1 MNKLFSDTQT
11 CGYSKNLKKP
21 RALKTFRMNLFCVRR
36 QSTNGSSFPGDIVHS
51 KTVGLRQVS
60 EYHGSDKKIK
70 YEYSSLP
77 KSLDRDLFSVFF
89 KKKTTTETRS
99 FSQNCCSKFSPC

>member
-1 MNKLFSDTQT
+1 MQNIGDISMNKLFSDTQT

-51 KTVGLRQVS
+51 KTLGLRQVS
-60 EYHGSDKKIK
+60 EYSDIHGILQENQVRIFVTAEIIGS
-70 YEYSSLP
+70 
-77 KSLDRDLFSVFF
+77 
-89 KKKTTTETRS
+89 
-99 FSQNCCSKFSPC
+99 